1 MAHINS
7 TRVSFQHKTLFEFEK
22 GFDHESKMT
31 WFEQNWTTAFTYCA
45 VYVVVIFLGQEYMK
59 NRPKFDLRI
68 PLTIWSASLAIFSW
82 FGSIRLWADYV
93 YFIQRYGFKASMC
106 DPVFYKGVVGFWSW
120 LFVLSK
126 LPELGDTL
134 FIILRKQKL
143 IFLHWYHHCTV
154 LLYAWYTYACYSA
167 QARYFVLMNFTV
179 HALMYTYYALK
190 ASKIVRI
197 PSWVN
202 MCITSLQIMQMLCGC
217 VVNGYAY
224 LFRKRGEWCS
234 TTDSNL
240 KVSFLMYFSYLVL
253 FTHFFYIAYLDK
265 KKATAT
271 KDSASCKSIDRR
283 VSADGDNNY
292 IKKEQ

>member
-1 MAHINS
+1 
-7 TRVSFQHKTLFEFEK
+7 
-22 GFDHESKMT
+22 MT